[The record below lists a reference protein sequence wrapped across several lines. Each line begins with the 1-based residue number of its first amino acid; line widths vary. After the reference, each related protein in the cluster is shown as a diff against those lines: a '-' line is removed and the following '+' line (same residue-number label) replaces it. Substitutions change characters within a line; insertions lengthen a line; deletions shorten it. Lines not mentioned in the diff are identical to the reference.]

1 MGERER
7 SFYEETSNK
16 SLLSVDEDIV
26 EFYRKRGRL
35 GYARITI
42 HSLQWK
48 RQLYGTRSSSDGRED
63 VYQLKIF
70 PAKAS
75 RTTSSSS
82 SHKRCKT
89 IKAEDLLMNNGEQLY
104 INNIEGGKGSFSFE
118 WKTWVNCQFQL
129 LLVLP
134 SSNTPNN
141 NNNTNNTPT
150 TTSHPHSSATVASS
164 SSAYLPSSASSVTT
178 QRNNWRRQ
186 RFLLSDAITVTSSSQ
201 QERHLLFAKSYD
213 LLDATVIL
221 SIEFYPNDVSF
232 PFICITSER
241 SQSDYSYLLNTL
253 ERLKRSSMKK
263 VKEKGKSK
271 GRVDVELFLLSI
283 QYLKERIEQ
292 SEQLLHSLLPSRE
305 SKILVMASAN
315 QLKTS
320 SSSATSSPLRHYDV
334 VMQNKLNRATTALT
348 RQTFES
354 HVVANAAKTFLSELQ
369 KNLTYVSH

>member
-1 MGERER
+1 MTALWDIQEDHPER
-7 SFYEETSNK
+7 
-16 SLLSVDEDIV
+16 
-26 EFYRKRGRL
+26 
-35 GYARITI
+35 
-42 HSLQWK
+42 
-48 RQLYGTRSSSDGRED
+48 
-63 VYQLKIF
+63 
-70 PAKAS
+70 
-75 RTTSSSS
+75 
-82 SHKRCKT
+82 
-89 IKAEDLLMNNGEQLY
+89 
-104 INNIEGGKGSFSFE
+104 
-118 WKTWVNCQFQL
+118 
-129 LLVLP
+129 
-134 SSNTPNN
+134 
-141 NNNTNNTPT
+141 
-150 TTSHPHSSATVASS
+150 
-164 SSAYLPSSASSVTT
+164 
-178 QRNNWRRQ
+178 RRQ

-253 ERLKRSSMKK
+253 ERLKRSSLKK

-305 SKILVMASAN
+305 SKVLAMASVN
-315 QLKTS
+315 HLTTS
-320 SSSATSSPLRHYDV
+320 SAPSSPLRHYDV

-348 RQTFES
+348 HQTFES

-369 KNLTYVSH
+369 KNLTYSPTINIFLVEQSIYQYVLTSIFRHNPSPHPPPPPTDHHTYSGSSFSFHRHQVTHFLLTCGVWVLQQTLLASELCHRCEIMKEEMSVLREKFFCYDNYLTNEITTSDFRLLLQDLGAEYEEEELRLIIRSLDSDDI